1 MHLAVSIVDSYIS
14 RKTSEIWGT
23 RPCDGTR
30 ASAAESVGDG
40 WDLHITHDLQMAAPV
55 RERPFLILHLSVES
69 YCSSST
75 LRATN
80 TGFPVFGFFSTRPT
94 TRIEMAELPLR
105 SLRPVRPPSQLVTGV
120 V

>member
-1 MHLAVSIVDSYIS
+1 MTYKGPLPKFPDFLYAALEIS
-14 RKTSEIWGT
+14 AYAAFFTESRTRLIGSAELLRKSGYA
-23 RPCDGTR
+23 G
-30 ASAAESVGDG
+30 AA
-40 WDLHITHDLQMAAPV
+40 
-55 RERPFLILHLSVES
+55 ILYCVARES

-94 TRIEMAELPLR
+94 TRMEMAELPLR
-105 SLRPVRPPSQLVTGV
+105 PLRPVRPPSQLVTGV